1 MGYNSKVKIENN
13 YELFTIFWSFH
24 FSYVLLHHSNGK
36 CCCCSSVVEH
46 FLGKEE
52 VTSSI
57 LVNSSQSKD
66 YVTRNPFFISA
77 ERPEGRQG
85 TGGADGSGPPA
96 AEMPNAKDAGRE
108 GALAAE
114 TPNAEMHAGV
124 GRLPRCQMRRRTLGS
139 AGRRDAASHAEVSGR
154 GGHFR
159 QTKSDKTNNPKPD
172 CHPISQYCAQNGL
185 SKPIVCRNF
194 AV

>member
-1 MGYNSKVKIENN
+1 MGYNSKVKVENN
-13 YELFTIFWSFH
+13 CEFFTIFWSFH

-66 YVTRNPFFISA
+66 YVSRNPFFISA

-108 GALAAE
+108 GGVGCRDAKCGDARWGPPAAE
-114 TPNAEMHAGV
+114 TP
-124 GRLPRCQMRRRTLGS
+124 RPMRKSPEGAAAS
-139 AGRRDAASHAEVSGR
+139 GRRKATKQTIRSPIAAQSAN
-154 GGHFR
+154 
-159 QTKSDKTNNPKPD
+159 TAPKMDYP
-172 CHPISQYCAQNGL
+172 SR
-185 SKPIVCRNF
+185 SF
-194 AV
+194 AVTLPCK

>member
-57 LVNSSQSKD
+57 LVNSSRNQAVAK
-66 YVTRNPFFISA
+66 TRQPLFSCIYGKKGMIRSGFS
-77 ERPEGRQG
+77 PEFLPES
-85 TGGADGSGPPA
+85 DG
-96 AEMPNAKDAGRE
+96 
-108 GALAAE
+108 
-114 TPNAEMHAGV
+114 
-124 GRLPRCQMRRRTLGS
+124 
-139 AGRRDAASHAEVSGR
+139 
-154 GGHFR
+154 
-159 QTKSDKTNNPKPD
+159 
-172 CHPISQYCAQNGL
+172 
-185 SKPIVCRNF
+185 
-194 AV
+194 

>member
-13 YELFTIFWSFH
+13 CENRTNFWSFH
-24 FSYVLLHHSNGK
+24 FSYVLLHHSNEK

-66 YVTRNPFFISA
+66 YVSRNPFFISA
-77 ERPEGRQG
+77 ERPDREQAERTAAVRRLRRCPMRKMQAGEGRW
-85 TGGADGSGPPA
+85 
-96 AEMPNAKDAGRE
+96 
-108 GALAAE
+108 
-114 TPNAEMHAGV
+114 
-124 GRLPRCQMRRRTLGS
+124 LPRRQMRRCTLGS
-139 AGRRDAASHAEVSGR
+139 AGHRDAASHAEVSGR
-154 GGHFR
+154 GGRFR

-172 CHPISQYCAQNGL
+172 CRPISQYCAQNGL

>member
-66 YVTRNPFFISA
+66 YVSRNPFFISA
-77 ERPEGRQG
+77 ERPDREQVERTAAVRRLRRCPMQKMQA
-85 TGGADGSGPPA
+85 GG
-96 AEMPNAKDAGRE
+96 
-108 GALAAE
+108 
-114 TPNAEMHAGV
+114 
-124 GRLPRCQMRRRTLGS
+124 GS

-154 GGHFR
+154 GGRFR

>member
-66 YVTRNPFFISA
+66 YVSRNPFFISA
-77 ERPEGRQG
+77 ERPDREQAERTAAVRRLRRCPMRKMQAGEGRWLPRRQMRRCTLG
-85 TGGADGSGPPA
+85 WAGCRDAKCGDARWGPPA
-96 AEMPNAKDAGRE
+96 AETPRPMRKSPE
-108 GALAAE
+108 GAAA
-114 TPNAEMHAGV
+114 
-124 GRLPRCQMRRRTLGS
+124 S
-139 AGRRDAASHAEVSGR
+139 GRRKATKQTIRSPIAAQSAN
-154 GGHFR
+154 
-159 QTKSDKTNNPKPD
+159 TAPKMDYP
-172 CHPISQYCAQNGL
+172 SRSFA
-185 SKPIVCRNF
+185 VNF

>member
-57 LVNSSQSKD
+57 LVNSSRNQAVAK
-66 YVTRNPFFISA
+66 TRQPLFSCTSGKKPGFGTIFRPNPDRSGRAPQTTQIQVYPHFRCAPSSDIRHAINRSGTINRKGGRELSHISGILLFRVRLRSFISK
-77 ERPEGRQG
+77 R
-85 TGGADGSGPPA
+85 
-96 AEMPNAKDAGRE
+96 
-108 GALAAE
+108 ALQYRIAQF
-114 TPNAEMHAGV
+114 TK
-124 GRLPRCQMRRRTLGS
+124 
-139 AGRRDAASHAEVSGR
+139 RD
-154 GGHFR
+154 
-159 QTKSDKTNNPKPD
+159 
-172 CHPISQYCAQNGL
+172 
-185 SKPIVCRNF
+185 
-194 AV
+194 